1 MSEQTAPRTPTGALA
16 LGAERAARRE
26 RVAAIDLETK
36 AVPTLVGWIR
46 ERLEAHKPMDAW
58 VPALRPA
65 VR

>member
-16 LGAERAARRE
+16 LGAARRE

-46 ERLEAHKPMDAW
+46 ERLREAHKPMDAW